1 LEFYNLWYLE
11 KIGSDMKDRK
21 KEKQL
26 RSRNIKPTAM
36 RELVLDVLSRQTAA
50 IGLPELEE
58 HFEKADRTT
67 LYRTLKTFEEKK
79 LIHKIDD
86 GTGTVKYA
94 LCSETCECEPDDLHV
109 HFLCEKCEK
118 TYCLYNIPVPT
129 INLPPGF
136 QLDGVNMVVNGIC
149 SNCRT

>member
-1 LEFYNLWYLE
+1 MN
-11 KIGSDMKDRK
+11 DMN
-21 KEKQL
+21 KEEL
-26 RSRNIKPTAM
+26 LHSRDIKPTAM
-36 RELVLDVLSRQTAA
+36 RELVLDVLSRQKAA
-50 IGLPELEE
+50 IGLPELEA

-109 HFLCEKCEK
+109 HFLFEK
-118 TYCLYNIPVPT
+118 
-129 INLPPGF
+129 G
-136 QLDGVNMVVNGIC
+136 
-149 SNCRT
+149 

>member
-1 LEFYNLWYLE
+1 MN
-11 KIGSDMKDRK
+11 DMN
-21 KEKQL
+21 KEEL
-26 RSRNIKPTAM
+26 LHSRDIKPTAM
-36 RELVLDVLSRQTAA
+36 RELVLDVLSRQKAA
-50 IGLPELEE
+50 IGLPELEA

-118 TYCLYNIPVPT
+118 TYCLYDIPVPT
-129 INLPPGF
+129 INLPRGF
-136 QLDGVNMVVNGIC
+136 SLDGVNMVVNGTC
-149 SNCRT
+149 ASCKR

>member
-1 LEFYNLWYLE
+1 MT
-11 KIGSDMKDRK
+11 DADK
-21 KEKQL
+21 KKQFD
-26 RSRNIKPTAM
+26 SRDIKPTAM

-50 IGLPELEE
+50 IGLPELEA

-79 LIHKIDD
+79 LIHKIVD
-86 GTGTVKYA
+86 GTGTVKYS

-118 TYCLYNIPVPT
+118 TYCLYDIPVPT
-129 INLPPGF
+129 INLPQGF
-136 QLDGVNMVVNGIC
+136 QLEGVNMVVNGIC
-149 SNCRT
+149 ASCRR